1 LTGTI
6 AGTVRPLYQTG
17 RDPAVQRGK
26 MELSEAGYISPKPP
40 RGSAG
45 YPWIVMLLAVAIWF
59 SHVRVPGSGAGD
71 TIQAPRVKIRCQ
83 DDGRTIL
90 GVLGE
95 DGRLSLRNE
104 RSLEYDGLDEVR
116 DFGFVKDAVW
126 ILRNGVLSLRAPA
139 QSAEFTAVKYV
150 YPLDDS
156 VILVRQG
163 GSLKET
169 VGLSDINGNV
179 VSLQDVSGYVL
190 LASGDSGR
198 FVACALDLDDK
209 VAMYE
214 ISLYVNGDRRWQLPL
229 WDIPLDV
236 KISATGVV
244 LLTRKDITALD
255 FAGNIVWKHQCG
267 GARGIT
273 VGGQRVYYAR
283 SRLFGSTQVI
293 CVDSLG
299 REVWRRTAPG
309 SVTDISWAEGF
320 LLVTSTRG
328 ARIYSASGD
337 LVWYERDAVTADLR
351 NGRLAW
357 SDGHGTVRIVSAQ
370 EGNFH

>member
-1 LTGTI
+1 M
-6 AGTVRPLYQTG
+6 YQIG

-59 SHVRVPGSGAGD
+59 FQVRVPGSGAGD
-71 TIQAPRVKIRCQ
+71 TIQAQRVKIRCLEH
-83 DDGRTIL
+83 GGAIL

-104 RSLEYDGLDEVR
+104 GSLEYDGLDKVR

-126 ILRNGVLSLRAPA
+126 ILMDGVLSLRGPA

-150 YPLDDS
+150 YPLEDS
-156 VILVRQG
+156 VVLVRHG
-163 GSLKET
+163 GSSKET
-169 VGLSDINGNV
+169 VGLSDVNGNF
-179 VSLQDVSGYVL
+179 VSLPDVSGYIL

-198 FVACALDLDDK
+198 FVACTLDLDDK

-214 ISLYVNGDRRWQLPL
+214 LGFYVNGECKWQIPL

-273 VGGQRVYYAR
+273 VGGQRVYFTR
-283 SRLFGSTQVI
+283 SRLFGTTQVI
-293 CVDSLG
+293 CVDNLG
-299 REVWRRTAPG
+299 REVWRRTTPG
-309 SVTDISWAEGF
+309 IVTHISWAEGF
-320 LLVTSTRG
+320 LLVTSARG
-328 ARIYSASGD
+328 VRIYSASGD

-357 SDGHGTVRIVSAQ
+357 SDEHGTARTVSAQ